1 MCRAEAGTQAVRQGR
16 AWSGGWS
23 EPPGPYRGQ
32 VAVLS
37 VSSVLLPLGDRE
49 SQLSS
54 FSPLLLWH
62 SLAFSPLLM
71 QFAAAT
77 GSVIARGKEKVLSSV
92 QPFSS

>member
-1 MCRAEAGTQAVRQGR
+1 MGSRLCSWDAITYCSTSCGPKITVGR
-16 AWSGGWS
+16 I
-23 EPPGPYRGQ
+23 
-32 VAVLS
+32 AVLS